1 MLNVQ
6 PELSFLPRE
15 PHLNAFDWFPERIW
29 IQVRPF
35 WHQAPYHCL
44 PHGAKLTNNNNYTT
58 NVAISHCVDFPSH
71 VSSAARPGGVVPHGI
86 QEHVQE
92 QRRKIRKGSKKLSYS
107 HWKIFFLF
115 GVYSI
120 DSRIRILEWMWSLVR
135 KGTWILLPIHF
146 HYHYRYDDVLLS

>member
-44 PHGAKLTNNNNYTT
+44 PHGAKLTNNNYYTT

-86 QEHVQE
+86 QEHVQG

-107 HWKIFFLF
+107 HWKIFFCLEF
-115 GVYSI
+115 
-120 DSRIRILEWMWSLVR
+120 IRLTPESGFWNECGL
-135 KGTWILLPIHF
+135 
-146 HYHYRYDDVLLS
+146 